1 MTDPRAHRRL
11 AAILAADVVGYSRL
25 MGVDEA
31 GTLAALRARW
41 KDVLTPAVTRHRGR
55 VVKVMG
61 DGVLVEFGSAVDAVE
76 CAVAVQ
82 AGFDGANEGVPED
95 RRIDL
100 RIGINLGD
108 VIVEGADIY
117 GDGVNIAA
125 RLEGVAEA
133 GGIAVSAKVWAEVQG
148 KVSVRFTDAGEV
160 ALKNIAGAVRVYR
173 VAPLESEAGDQSG
186 SAAPS
191 KPSIAVLPFTNMSG
205 DPDQEFFS
213 DGITEDII
221 TELSRFRDLFVIA
234 RNSSFTFKGRAVNV
248 KQVGRELGVTY
259 ALEGSV
265 RRAGNRVRITAQ
277 LIDCETGSHIWAD
290 RFDGELADV
299 FAVQDE
305 ITRKIVGMLTV
316 GLENDALERARRKPP
331 ESLVAYEH
339 WLRGKRLL
347 WTDGQDNL
355 MARRHF
361 ENAISIDP
369 GYSRAYSGLAVTW
382 QMEALGFWNADGWR
396 PFYGKAL
403 EYGERA
409 LELDEADYQA
419 HISIAW
425 PILYQ
430 GDYAR
435 MKKHIDR
442 AIMLNPND
450 ADTLANASYLLSIY
464 GDADTAVA
472 CAEAAA
478 KLNPHYPD
486 WYEGFHSTALYVAR
500 RFDEALVFRLRQPD
514 YFIDS
519 TFHGAAILAQLGR
532 LAEARVWADRAVGR
546 LVERFGGL
554 DRMPKSCIQIM
565 SENNPYR
572 LAEDRELWIS
582 SLRLAGVPE

>member
-11 AAILAADVVGYSRL
+11 AAIMAADVVGYSRL

-41 KDVLTPAVTRHRGR
+41 KDVLTPAVARHRGR

-61 DGVLVEFGSAVDAVE
+61 DGVLVEFASAVDAVE

-82 AGFDGANEGVPED
+82 AGFGAANEGVAED
-95 RRIDL
+95 RRIVL

-108 VIVEGADIY
+108 VIVEGADLY

-125 RLEGVAEA
+125 RLEGVAEP
-133 GGIAVSAKVWAEVQG
+133 GGIAVSAKVFAEVRG
-148 KVSVRFTDAGEV
+148 KVSAEFADAGEV
-160 ALKNIAGAVRVYR
+160 ALKNIAGTVRAFR
-173 VAPLESEAGDQSG
+173 VVADMPGEAEPRSPAP
-186 SAAPS
+186 PS

-248 KQVGRELGVTY
+248 KQVGRELGVNY

-277 LIDCETGSHIWAD
+277 LIDCETGNHVWAD
-290 RFDGELADV
+290 RFDGDLADV

-355 MARRHF
+355 RARKHF
-361 ENAISIDP
+361 ENAAHLDP

-396 PFYGKAL
+396 PSYGKAL
-403 EYGERA
+403 EYGEKA

-419 HISIAW
+419 HIAIAW
-425 PILYQ
+425 PVLYR
-430 GDYAR
+430 GDYTR
-435 MKKHIDR
+435 MKRHVDR

-450 ADTLANASYLLSIY
+450 ADTLANASYLLSVY
-464 GDADTAVA
+464 GEAPAAVA
-472 CAEAAA
+472 VAETAA
-478 KLNPHYPD
+478 KLNPRYPG
-486 WYEGFHSTALYVAR
+486 WYDAFHTNALFTAR
-500 RFDEALVFRLRQPD
+500 RYEEALVMRLRQPD
-514 YFIDS
+514 MFIDS
-519 TFHGAAILAQLGR
+519 LFYGAAIYAQLGR
-532 LAEARVWADRAVGR
+532 LGDARIWADRAVGR
-546 LVERFGGL
+546 LVASFGGL

-565 SENNPYR
+565 AENNPYR
-572 LAEDRELWIS
+572 LVEDREHLANA
-582 SLRLAGVPE
+582 LRLAGVPE

>member
-1 MTDPRAHRRL
+1 MTTPRTQRRL

-25 MGVDEA
+25 MSVDES

-41 KDVLTPAVTRHRGR
+41 KDVLTPTVARFRGR

-61 DGVLVEFGSAVDAVE
+61 DGVLVEFGSAVDAVD

-82 AGFDGANEGVPED
+82 AALSALDREVPEQK
-95 RRIDL
+95 RIVL

-108 VIVEGADIY
+108 VVVDGTDLY

-125 RLEGVAEA
+125 RLEGVAEP
-133 GGIAVSAKVWAEVQG
+133 GGICVSAKVMAEVQG
-148 KVSVRFTDAGEV
+148 KIGVPFEDAGELV
-160 ALKNIAGAVRVYR
+160 LKNIAQPMRVYR
-173 VAPLESEAGDQSG
+173 IGPAAAATPPAPAP
-186 SAAPS
+186 AATT
-191 KPSIAVLPFTNMSG
+191 KPAIAVLPFTNMSG
-205 DPDQEFFS
+205 DPDQDFFS

-221 TELSRFRDLFVIA
+221 TELSRFRELFVIA

-248 KQVGRELGVTY
+248 KQVGRELGVHY

-290 RFDGELADV
+290 RFDGDLADV
-299 FAVQDE
+299 FALQDE

-331 ESLVAYEH
+331 DSLVAYDH

-355 MARRHF
+355 MARQHF
-361 ENAISIDP
+361 ESAARLDP
-369 GYSRAYSGLAVTW
+369 SYSRAYSGLAVTW
-382 QMEALGFWNADGWR
+382 QMEALGFWNADDWR

-403 EYGERA
+403 EYGEKA
-409 LELDEADYQA
+409 LALDDADYQA
-419 HISIAW
+419 HIAIAW
-425 PILYQ
+425 PILYR

-435 MKKHIDR
+435 MKRHIDR

-450 ADTLANASYLLSIY
+450 ADTLANASYLLSMY
-464 GDADTAVA
+464 GDGQTAVA
-472 CAEAAA
+472 CAESAA
-478 KLNPHYPD
+478 KLNPRFPD
-486 WYEGFHSTALYVAR
+486 WYEGFYATALFISR
-500 RFDEALVFRLRQPD
+500 RFDEALTVRLRQPD

-532 LAEARVWADRAVGR
+532 LAEAREWTDRAVGR
-546 LVERFGGL
+546 LASRFGGL
-554 DRMPKSCIQIM
+554 ARLPKSCMQIM
-565 SENNPYR
+565 LENNPYR
-572 LAEDRELWIS
+572 LPEDRELWAS
-582 SLRLAGVPE
+582 SMRLAGVPE